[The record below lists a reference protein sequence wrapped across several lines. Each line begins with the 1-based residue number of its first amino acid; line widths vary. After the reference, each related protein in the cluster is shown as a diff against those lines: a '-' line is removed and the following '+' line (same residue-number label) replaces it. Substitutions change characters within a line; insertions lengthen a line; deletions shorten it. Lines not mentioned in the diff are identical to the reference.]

1 MKPATSRTSSDA
13 KENQQH
19 PILPSSFGRVLF
31 KKKKIQFMSYGELN
45 SMEYMLVYEGTV
57 RYVMRLSSGR
67 QNAYP
72 AAEAVRCRNRNGCS
86 RV

>member
-1 MKPATSRTSSDA
+1 
-13 KENQQH
+13 
-19 PILPSSFGRVLF
+19 
-31 KKKKIQFMSYGELN
+31 
-45 SMEYMLVYEGTV
+45 MEYMLVYEGTV